1 MLGLRLRDEFVDGKI
16 MELIVRDIHYLMEV
30 ETDESIEIDNL
41 SLWDDKE
48 KLVKNGVNYFQG
60 DE

>member
-1 MLGLRLRDEFVDGKI
+1 

-30 ETDESIEIDNL
+30 EADESIEIDNL